1 TQRRHMEYLHAGV
14 YRKWAKENN
23 FESMLP
29 RDSKARRDAEREH
42 LSQTLVEDHY
52 TVQKPEDKPV
62 LYSNELFK
70 EAAIQW
76 LVEMD
81 QVLPHFRS
89 LYFFFLT
96 YIAHDSLF
104 NLIQAFEHPT
114 YQKMI
119 QIAARATKQVQI
131 PNRKQTRE
139 AIIAKFKEQMKALR
153 DRFNVCSV
161 SSLLYYLINL

>member
-1 TQRRHMEYLHAGV
+1 
-14 YRKWAKENN
+14 
-23 FESMLP
+23 MLP

-62 LYSNELFK
+62 PYSNELFK

-76 LVEMD
+76 LVETD
-81 QVLPHFRS
+81 QP
-89 LYFFFLT
+89 
-96 YIAHDSLF
+96 
-104 NLIQAFEHPT
+104 IQAFEHPT

-139 AIIAKFKEQMKALR
+139 AIVAKFKEQMRALR
-153 DRFNVCSV
+153 DRFNSKSV
-161 SSLLYYLINL
+161 SGEVSLTCDAWQASNANGYFAVTGHWIEEVSPNMWKLKHATRIYAIEHG

>member
-1 TQRRHMEYLHAGV
+1 GV

-62 LYSNELFK
+62 PYSNELFK

-76 LVEMD
+76 LVETD
-81 QVLPHFRS
+81 QP
-89 LYFFFLT
+89 
-96 YIAHDSLF
+96 
-104 NLIQAFEHPT
+104 IQAFEHPT

-131 PNRKQTRE
+131 
-139 AIIAKFKEQMKALR
+139 
-153 DRFNVCSV
+153 
-161 SSLLYYLINL
+161 